1 MEEMKYKNAQE
12 FIEKEFDKFFGDR
25 DLSKFPKTLTEEFD
39 ERYFCF
45 NVVAKELYE
54 ILMNSEPIREFNA
67 FYECLDTDKRKIRD
81 IKTFTFEHANAL
93 IDKYNRLMD
102 LMDEY
107 NKEIDKIPIEGEP
120 KDSTE
125 FDIVSYIEILY
136 DTEIRR
142 IVELMKKM
150 IKKGNEIIVAIDSIN
165 NDELDK
171 KQVELLILLEDAK
184 DTSKVEPETLV
195 AGALDIY
202 RQLQVNVLD
211 ENVVNKLCDACA

>member
-45 NVVAKELYE
+45 NVVAKDLYE
-54 ILMNSEPIREFNA
+54 ILMNSEPVREFNA
-67 FYECLDTDKRKIRD
+67 FYECLNTDKRKIRD

-93 IDKYNRLMD
+93 NDKYNRLMD

-107 NKEIDKIPIEGEP
+107 NKEIDEIPIEGEP

-125 FDIVSYIEILY
+125 FDIVHYINILY
-136 DTEIRR
+136 DEEINR
-142 IVELMKKM
+142 IIELMRKM
-150 IKKGNEIIVAIDSIN
+150 TKKGKEIISAIDSID

-195 AGALDIY
+195 AGALNIY
-202 RQLQVNVLD
+202 HQLQVNVLD
-211 ENVVNKLCDACA
+211 DNVVNKLCKAYE